1 MSLAE
6 NKYKA
11 LLSLG
16 EWKSPQKDQKEVLA
30 LIAQVE
36 DLKKKNDTN
45 CNSRLN
51 WNQKAPSDLEATKTY
66 KSREYN
72 WCPKQEMWS
81 FQMAED
87 CKLPDLKREGSTGNG
102 DNDNRKKKWEP
113 ENELVAMQ
121 EKDNS
126 TVEWLLC
133 QWLIRF
139 INMIITAYSLT
150 TGALDNK

>member
-72 WCPKQEMWS
+72 
-81 FQMAED
+81 
-87 CKLPDLKREGSTGNG
+87 
-102 DNDNRKKKWEP
+102 
-113 ENELVAMQ
+113 
-121 EKDNS
+121 
-126 TVEWLLC
+126 
-133 QWLIRF
+133 
-139 INMIITAYSLT
+139 
-150 TGALDNK
+150 